1 MDEKDLESEYYTL
14 TDEDGN
20 EIEFEVIGTAEM
32 DGTLYY
38 AMVPAD
44 DENAEDDGTIE
55 YVLLK
60 KETDEDGEDIFVTID
75 DDEEFDRVADY
86 FDDMFSDEADYDV

>member
-1 MDEKDLESEYYTL
+1 MNENDYESEYYTL

-20 EIEFEVIGTAEM
+20 ETEFEVIGSAEI
-32 DGTLYY
+32 DGNLYY

-44 DENAEDDGTIE
+44 AQADENDNIE
-55 YVLLK
+55 YVVLK
-60 KETDEDGEDIFVTID
+60 KENDDGEDVFVTVD

-86 FDDMFSDEADYDV
+86 FDDMFSEEADYDVN

>member
-1 MDEKDLESEYYTL
+1 MDDMNYESEYYTL

-20 EIEFEVIGTAEM
+20 EIEFEVVGIAELEGTV
-32 DGTLYY
+32 YY
-38 AMVPAD
+38 AMVPAEEENG
-44 DENAEDDGTIE
+44 DEGMLE

-60 KETDEDGEDIFVTID
+60 KEKDLDGEEMFVTLD

-86 FDDMFSDEADYDV
+86 FDDLFSEEADYDL